1 MATWLQIRKIPL
13 IQQLIE
19 RVSALPPA
27 RRRLALPESHDQR
40 VVAAGKILLQDNL
53 IDQLWLAGNGDTLS
67 QHLAD
72 WGLDFPGS
80 LKERIIFHDDSPL
93 ADGKLLAEHL
103 LERFASKGRP
113 LPQDKLDSL
122 LACPLHQGGAAL
134 KADAVAGMLAGA
146 AFSTA
151 DVIRA
156 TLNTVG
162 LKPGIKTLSSS
173 FLFCRPGQN
182 EGEEERFMFGDCGV
196 VIDPSPEQLVDI
208 AYATGST
215 WRDLCGLE
223 PVTSFLSFSTWGSAN
238 HPLSTK
244 MQEAT
249 KQFKERYP
257 ELAADGEMQ
266 FDAAYVAEIGER
278 KCPGNATS
286 GSTNCY
292 IFPNLD
298 AGNISYKITQRL
310 AGFEAYGP
318 ILQGCGKR
326 VCDLSRGAKTEDIAV
341 MALITLLKS

>member
-13 IQQLIE
+13 INQLIE
-19 RVSALPPA
+19 RVAALPPA
-27 RRRLALPESHDQR
+27 RRRLALPESSDPR
-40 VVAAGKILLQDNL
+40 VVGAGKILLQDNL
-53 IDQLWLAGNGDTLS
+53 IDQLWLAGNGDQLS
-67 QHLAD
+67 ANLAD

-80 LKERIIFHDDSPL
+80 LKERLVFHDDTPL

-103 LERFASKGRP
+103 VARFAAKARP
-113 LPQDKLDSL
+113 LPGDKLDAM

-146 AFSTA
+146 VFSTA
-151 DVIRA
+151 EVIRA

-162 LKPGIKTLSSS
+162 LAPGIKTLSSS
-173 FLFCRPGQN
+173 FLFCRAGAN
-182 EGEEERFMFGDCGV
+182 ADDEERFMFGDCGV
-196 VIDPSPEQLVDI
+196 VIDPSADQLVDI

-215 WRDLCGLE
+215 WRDLCGSE
-223 PVTSFLSFSTWGSAN
+223 PITSFLSFSTWGSAN

-244 MQEAT
+244 VQDAT
-249 KQFKERYP
+249 KTFKERYP
-257 ELAADGEMQ
+257 DLAADGEMQ
-266 FDAAYVAEIGER
+266 FDAAYASTVGER

-286 GSTNCY
+286 GKTNCY

-341 MALITLLKS
+341 MALITLLKT